1 MILIIVM
8 RSLLLGRISD
18 HNYDNDN
25 DYHEFD
31 QSHGLSSSLVDSWSW
46 LSFWWSWLIMIVV
59 WSVIMA
65 GMAAPL
71 LYMPFNEI
79 ITEQFSGPS
88 FSSSCWST
96 WLFPRFVP
104 EFKRSLLSSSMRSR
118 SGPSEKWSPWKKS
131 LMAQL
136 CSHKQHLATNQQISF
151 NYDCQT
157 SSTDRCGFLF
167 LLLPSRASHVLW
179 WRNPFVQGNHKMLKL
194 WGRNGFD
201 DHDDDDMVT
210 MMTIVW
216 WQ

>member
-1 MILIIVM
+1 MIDHDRGM
-8 RSLLLGRISD
+8 ISD
-18 HNYDNDN
+18 HGRIGSTIPLYALN
-25 DYHEFD
+25 E
-31 QSHGLSSSLVDSWSW
+31 
-46 LSFWWSWLIMIVV
+46 M
-59 WSVIMA
+59 VIR
-65 GMAAPL
+65 
-71 LYMPFNEI
+71 
-79 ITEQFSGPS
+79 EQFSGLS

-118 SGPSEKWSPWKKS
+118 SGPSEKWSPWKNS

-151 NYDCQT
+151 YYDCQT

-194 WGRNGFD
+194 WGG
-201 DHDDDDMVT
+201 MALMIMM
-210 MMTIVW
+210 MMTW
-216 WQ
+216 WRWWR